1 MLKLGLGPLCLLVL
15 LIAGCGG
22 GSNDTPPKD
31 PGVVP
36 PAATAPVITAQPAA
50 TTVTAPAAATFSIT
64 ASGTAPLTY
73 RWRSSTDGTTWTDI
87 AGATAASYVTGV
99 TDVGMNGRYYSV
111 VVGNI
116 AGSVTSGSAQ
126 LTVIA
131 TTSPDPGGGGGPSG
145 EFPHTANPFAAAV
158 TPADN
163 ALAYFDVASTNDSTV
178 HIPAGA
184 ADIAVAD
191 GVTLSIGIPGDAFL
205 EDQSLAVTPVTLAAV
220 DAEHPLP
227 FHAVLAAFHVG
238 PADTGIPELQ
248 TNNRVRVTFTLTQAA
263 LDALGGQP
271 VIFSA
276 RADGT
281 QLHLVPLYKNADG
294 TWSALTLTT
303 VVGHLGLFGIGT
315 LDAAQA
321 DVLATAWPAVDDF
334 QLEAALAPLS
344 YELRKAALGNT
355 AGALAGR
362 ARLKTTVVN
371 AAAGD
376 ENWYSQMQARLD
388 AYYNDVVA
396 PAVAAANA
404 PGADLAQFRDATVKL
419 LTWERERQLL
429 GIEEDNDPTAMQQV
443 ASFTRR
449 GIDIAMQDCTANRNA
464 AALVQILGLLRQAA
478 LSGVE
483 TNVTLESVMDA
494 CGRSTYDISVDWS
507 QIHTFEIDYDNS
519 FPETAFTGKLRESFT
534 TSGKL
539 HQGDALELTGT
550 RIEGS
555 STYEANCAEG
565 AWRCTYEKYSI
576 TADDSDAGVTQCGAY
591 GFFVS
596 YRVDRW
602 NLDARGHNAS
612 PFLYVTFQ
620 NANGCGG
627 TSFVV
632 STSHATKTSYDI
644 NGNTS
649 QTTVGASDSVDSTT
663 WSGGASLGSSSRI
676 VRKSSPITGQ
686 IIVPG
691 AMERWTT
698 SLKFKITEVQP
709 AN

>member
-1 MLKLGLGPLCLLVL
+1 V
-15 LIAGCGG
+15 
-22 GSNDTPPKD
+22 S
-31 PGVVP
+31 
-36 PAATAPVITAQPAA
+36 
-50 TTVTAPAAATFSIT
+50 F
-64 ASGTAPLTY
+64 
-73 RWRSSTDGTTWTDI
+73 
-87 AGATAASYVTGV
+87 
-99 TDVGMNGRYYSV
+99 
-111 VVGNI
+111 
-116 AGSVTSGSAQ
+116 
-126 LTVIA
+126 
-131 TTSPDPGGGGGPSG
+131 
-145 EFPHTANPFAAAV
+145 
-158 TPADN
+158 
-163 ALAYFDVASTNDSTV
+163 
-178 HIPAGA
+178 
-184 ADIAVAD
+184 
-191 GVTLSIGIPGDAFL
+191 GIPGDAFL
-205 EDQSLAVTPVTLAAV
+205 EDQGLAVTPVTLAPR
-220 DAEHPLP
+220 DSGNPLP
-227 FHAVLAAFHVG
+227 FQAVIGAVHID
-238 PADTGIPELQ
+238 PADTTIPELQ
-248 TNNRVRVTFTLTQAA
+248 TNNRVRITFAFTQAA

-315 LDAAQA
+315 IDAAQA

-334 QLEAALAPLS
+334 QLEAVLAPLS
-344 YELRKAALGNT
+344 YELRKATLGNN

-362 ARLKTTVVN
+362 ARVKTTVVY

-376 ENWYSQMQARLD
+376 EDWYAQMRARVD

-429 GIEEDNDPTAMQQV
+429 GIEEGNDPTAMQQV

-483 TNVTLESVMDA
+483 TNITLESVMDA
-494 CGRSTYDISVDWS
+494 CGRSTYDISVEWN

-539 HQGDALELTGT
+539 HLANSPELSGT
-550 RIEGS
+550 RIEQS
-555 STYEANCAEG
+555 SSYEANCAEG

-576 TADDSDAGVTQCGAY
+576 TADDSDAEVTQCGAY
-591 GFFVS
+591 GFFGS

-612 PFLYVTFQ
+612 PYLYVTFQ
-620 NANGCGG
+620 NANGCAGA
-627 TSFVV
+627 SFVV
-632 STSHATKTSYDI
+632 TSAHATKTTYDI

-649 QTTVGASDSVDSTT
+649 QSTIAASDSVDSTT

-698 SLKFKITEVQP
+698 SLKFKITEVQL